1 MILTVEDEDDIRAWI
16 VAILADDYTVL
27 EAKNGAEADHILS
40 GPNRRNIKLI
50 LLDIHLPDMSAF
62 ETRKQWERVG
72 FMDIPPIVILTAYS
86 DPQMIIKSMT
96 GLGAQAFLSK
106 PVTKDLLMET
116 VRTVISEPKLG
127 VMRKREEL
135 FKDIFVTMMCTMR
148 QERFSTLLPDY
159 RKLQGPPIDP
169 LEWASLWNPTPGIA
183 HKKSPLEDLLAL
195 LEEDTGQKPT
205 PPWTPKIL
213 IVEDEVDI
221 RESTDLMLRTDG
233 FKTCIASTGQEA
245 LSFLAKNRNIDMV
258 LLDVGLPDMSGIDL
272 LKAIKHTHQVMDY
285 TKPQNVMGLDVIA
298 LTCYNDLDTIVSMT
312 REGAYQYL
320 TKPFERA
327 HLIDIIQQTARRRYH
342 QLACWEL
349 LRHLQEQRIPYRLR
363 LDALVFAVTQNEGDL
378 FPAAVLYTR
387 FPELNLDP
395 SPAILSFSKSEF
407 LADPRGFMEGL
418 KFSRPKV

>member
-1 MILTVEDEDDIRAWI
+1 
-16 VAILADDYTVL
+16 
-27 EAKNGAEADHILS
+27 
-40 GPNRRNIKLI
+40 
-50 LLDIHLPDMSAF
+50 
-62 ETRKQWERVG
+62 
-72 FMDIPPIVILTAYS
+72 
-86 DPQMIIKSMT
+86 
-96 GLGAQAFLSK
+96 
-106 PVTKDLLMET
+106 
-116 VRTVISEPKLG
+116 
-127 VMRKREEL
+127 
-135 FKDIFVTMMCTMR
+135 
-148 QERFSTLLPDY
+148 
-159 RKLQGPPIDP
+159 
-169 LEWASLWNPTPGIA
+169 
-183 HKKSPLEDLLAL
+183 
-195 LEEDTGQKPT
+195 
-205 PPWTPKIL
+205 
-213 IVEDEVDI
+213 
-221 RESTDLMLRTDG
+221 
-233 FKTCIASTGQEA
+233 
-245 LSFLAKNRNIDMV
+245 MV